1 MKEPKGLIEVIN
13 DKCCKLYKNGMS
25 EEEISEK
32 VGIPVI
38 RVREAIHGKLIDN
51 IGVSDVAYE
60 YEESNTNTVSVMWKH
75 DARVDRLDE
84 LKEVYAKAKAFN
96 EISDVIKKAEF
107 YDRDTALDII
117 EIVEDL
123 EEKQND

>member
-1 MKEPKGLIEVIN
+1 MTME
-13 DKCCKLYKNGMS
+13 YK
-25 EEEISEK
+25 
-32 VGIPVI
+32 
-38 RVREAIHGKLIDN
+38 
-51 IGVSDVAYE
+51 YE
-60 YEESNTNTVSVMWKH
+60 NTVVAELTSLGMEYNSNAH
-75 DARVDRLDE
+75 YEMADE
-84 LKEVYAKAKAFN
+84 VEEVYAKAKAFD